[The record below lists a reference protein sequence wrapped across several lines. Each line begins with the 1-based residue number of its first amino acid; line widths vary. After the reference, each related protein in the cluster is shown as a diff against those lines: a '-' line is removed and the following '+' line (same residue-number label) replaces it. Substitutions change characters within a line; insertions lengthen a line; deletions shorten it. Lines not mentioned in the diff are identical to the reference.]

1 MKTIILFTTLF
12 AFLIALPVS
21 AELTDADL
29 DKIRLLIL
37 ESEKRMREDVM
48 KLRTEMAESEKRM
61 REDIIALR
69 TEMAESEKRIK
80 AEMATLQIDVAR
92 LEGSVRSTEKMI
104 TWLMVLIV
112 VVVTVPSGIAAWR
125 SSRKDREQ
133 EKINQELREEIE
145 ILKRQHFSS

>member
-1 MKTIILFTTLF
+1 
-12 AFLIALPVS
+12 
-21 AELTDADL
+21 
-29 DKIRLLIL
+29 
-37 ESEKRMREDVM
+37 
-48 KLRTEMAESEKRM
+48 
-61 REDIIALR
+61 
-69 TEMAESEKRIK
+69 MAESEKRIK

-125 SSRKDREQ
+125 SRKDREQ

>member
-1 MKTIILFTTLF
+1 MKTVILFTTLF

-37 ESEKRMREDVM
+37 ESEKRMRED
-48 KLRTEMAESEKRM
+48 
-61 REDIIALR
+61 IIALR

-80 AEMATLQIDVAR
+80 AEMALLQIDVAR
-92 LEGSVRSTEKMI
+92 LEGSVSSTEKMI

-112 VVVTVPSGIAAWR
+112 VVVGVPSAITLW
-125 SSRKDREQ
+125 SNRKYNEQ
-133 EKINQELREEIE
+133 NKINQELREEIE